1 MKQPVRKLSTRE
13 EIMGLLKTNGAMSV
27 AQLAKQLEMTEM
39 GVRRHLYAMQQ
50 DHLLDTEMVR
60 QQMGRP
66 LQMYRLSDTGD
77 ERFPKQYHQLIL
89 DLLQEMESWQ
99 DENSVQRLFEGR
111 KQSMLEK
118 YTPLVQGKNFEAR
131 LEALGH
137 IQDSNGYMVETEQ
150 VDDGSWLLHEYNCP
164 IAQVAQQYKEPCA
177 CELALFRDLLD
188 SDVERTECLAE
199 RGQRCTYKIRPRTD
213 KQE

>member
-1 MKQPVRKLSTRE
+1 MKQPVRKSSTRE

-111 KQSMLEK
+111 NS
-118 YTPLVQGKNFEAR
+118 
-131 LEALGH
+131 
-137 IQDSNGYMVETEQ
+137 
-150 VDDGSWLLHEYNCP
+150 
-164 IAQVAQQYKEPCA
+164 
-177 CELALFRDLLD
+177 
-188 SDVERTECLAE
+188 
-199 RGQRCTYKIRPRTD
+199 RCWKIRAPCPR
-213 KQE
+213 QEF